1 MLESSRLKIDYLSL
15 RNIFVF
21 LNFYF
26 LVVPFLFT
34 LTFESTIAI
43 VIVCVGFLAFFVGYS
58 HQKYLH
64 FRMRLIS
71 NHNSML
77 FFVLSLIFMSH
88 DILSGV
94 LSLRSSNSTL
104 EYTSSF
110 EVTDHDSL
118 YSQIIELVFISI
130 KYYSYSVIMAKGRFI
145 FYLVFISQIIFYISS
160 PTRLVAFYPFIVFT
174 IYGYYMGYIKVSFFR
189 VFILTIIS
197 PVVFVILL
205 LSRGEADKG
214 FMERFDFILKSL
226 DYDRFLAVLKIAL
239 ESFRSFDDLVKIINE
254 QFVHLESGVLRLFF
268 MPISRSYWGDKPE
281 SISRLISQEYNPMQ
295 YVHGG
300 GSVATIYG
308 DAFINGHV
316 LGVVIILFFLG
327 GISRVLY
334 NTLHKLSI
342 HSNCQ
347 TSTFILFYSIYIYNF
362 LYFFRGFFSE
372 SYWKVIITA
381 FVFYSLH
388 VLTYRVG
395 YKRHINI

>member
-1 MLESSRLKIDYLSL
+1 M
-15 RNIFVF
+15 FF

-71 NHNSML
+71 NNNSML

-145 FYLVFISQIIFYISS
+145 FYLVFISQIVFYISS

-189 VFILTIIS
+189 VLILTIIS

-214 FMERFDFILKSL
+214 FMERLDFILKSL

-254 QFVHLESGVLRLFF
+254 QFVHLESGVLRLFL
-268 MPISRSYWGDKPE
+268 YADK
-281 SISRLISQEYNPMQ
+281 SKL
-295 YVHGG
+295 
-300 GSVATIYG
+300 
-308 DAFINGHV
+308 
-316 LGVVIILFFLG
+316 LG
-327 GISRVLY
+327 R
-334 NTLHKLSI
+334 
-342 HSNCQ
+342 
-347 TSTFILFYSIYIYNF
+347 
-362 LYFFRGFFSE
+362 
-372 SYWKVIITA
+372 
-381 FVFYSLH
+381 
-388 VLTYRVG
+388 
-395 YKRHINI
+395 